1 MGDQETLVKAPMQEM
16 SKAFVNAEKQMEETI
31 KQMTN
36 VAKQMQDG
44 ALLGDGADSFVN
56 AINSKLL
63 KKLDK
68 VKQKM
73 HEQHADVDKAV
84 QRMEQAEAQAK
95 KPFGS

>member
-1 MGDQETLVKAPMQEM
+1 MDRETLVKAPMQEM
-16 SKAFVNAEKQMEETI
+16 SKAFMNAEKQMEETV

-44 ALLGDGADSFVN
+44 ALMGDGADAFVN

-73 HEQHADVDKAV
+73 HELHGDVDKAV
-84 QRMEQAEAQAK
+84 QRMEQAEAQSK

>member
-1 MGDQETLVKAPMQEM
+1 MERETLVKAPMQEM

-36 VAKQMQDG
+36 VGKQMQDG
-44 ALLGDGADSFVN
+44 SLLGDGGDSFVA

-73 HEQHADVDKAV
+73 HELHGDIDKAV

-95 KPFGS
+95 KPFSS